1 MTLSVMCIIHYYTI
15 LIFVYIMYILYA
27 HSLYRYICPD
37 WRSIC
42 TRRRLS
48 YDDRGCRHHP
58 GSLWE
63 YKLSPTTHVRVTHYS
78 YRAITITA
86 VITLLFVYYRLT
98 FAAARYTGNIINDS
112 IYEMLIHMKAMPFL
126 EESLKSFGLL
136 NYHPVHEIMSRPVV
150 VINELS
156 RVGAVYEVLKNTTH
170 NGFPVLN
177 KGMLICITR

>member
-1 MTLSVMCIIHYYTI
+1 MIVC
-15 LIFVYIMYILYA
+15 
-27 HSLYRYICPD
+27 
-37 WRSIC
+37 
-42 TRRRLS
+42 
-48 YDDRGCRHHP
+48 
-58 GSLWE
+58 
-63 YKLSPTTHVRVTHYS
+63 
-78 YRAITITA
+78 
-86 VITLLFVYYRLT
+86 ITLLISSLYNYITIYYIAICYIICHRLT

-177 KGMLICITR
+177 KGTLLYCIMCPSTL

>member
-1 MTLSVMCIIHYYTI
+1 MS
-15 LIFVYIMYILYA
+15 
-27 HSLYRYICPD
+27 SLYTC
-37 WRSIC
+37 
-42 TRRRLS
+42 
-48 YDDRGCRHHP
+48 
-58 GSLWE
+58 
-63 YKLSPTTHVRVTHYS
+63 
-78 YRAITITA
+78 ITIYYIA
-86 VITLLFVYYRLT
+86 ICYITCHRLT

-177 KGMLICITR
+177 KGTYILFSSAYICITVLTILLFYYITCSPYYVCRWPPKRPDPAQDSMYFTQIQSFLLCYYHYCCDRRGSEL